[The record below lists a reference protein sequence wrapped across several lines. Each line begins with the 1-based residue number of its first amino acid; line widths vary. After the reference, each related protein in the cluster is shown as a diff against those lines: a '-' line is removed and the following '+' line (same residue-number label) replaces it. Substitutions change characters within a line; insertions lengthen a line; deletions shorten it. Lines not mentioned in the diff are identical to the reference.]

1 MQQKINRSKKIHKP
15 RPGSRRYFLERQPF
29 LWSELQDWPEHSR
42 SVPWLGLRR
51 SAMRK
56 KRRKLNAQTPSE
68 MKIVTV
74 NDEGRAIGEDHINAK
89 YLDEDVEHARELVA
103 SGQYT
108 LREISQMLDMP
119 IRTIRDYAKGT
130 RRNQSVAGWKKIKR
144 FKKE

>member
-1 MQQKINRSKKIHKP
+1 MQQKIKRKKIRKP
-15 RPGSRRYFLERQPF
+15 RSGSRQFYLERQPF
-29 LWSELQDWPEHSR
+29 LWSELQDWPEHFR
-42 SVPWLGLRR
+42 SVPWLVLKP
-51 SAMRK
+51 SAMRRK
-56 KRRKLNAQTPSE
+56 KRKQNTQNSFVMTT
-68 MKIVTV
+68 VTV
-74 NDEGRAIGEDHINAK
+74 NDEGRAIGEDHVNAK

>member
-1 MQQKINRSKKIHKP
+1 MTKTRKKIRKP
-15 RPGSRRYFLERQPF
+15 RRGSRRFFLEEQPF
-29 LWSELQDWPEHSR
+29 LWSSLAKWPDSSQ
-42 SVPWLGLRR
+42 SVPWLALKS

-74 NDEGRAIGEDHINAK
+74 NDEGRAIGEDHVNAK

-130 RRNQSVAGWKKIKR
+130 RRNQSVAGWKKVR
-144 FKKE
+144 RYKKE

>member
-1 MQQKINRSKKIHKP
+1 MTKTRKKIHKP
-15 RPGSRRYFLERQPF
+15 RRGSRRFFLEEQPF
-29 LWSELQDWPEHSR
+29 LWSSLAKWPDS
-42 SVPWLGLRR
+42 SQLVPWLALKS

-74 NDEGRAIGEDHINAK
+74 NDEGRAIGEDHVNAK

-130 RRNQSVAGWKKIKR
+130 RRNQSVAGWKKVR
-144 FKKE
+144 RYKKE

>member
-1 MQQKINRSKKIHKP
+1 MQQKINRRKKIRKP

-51 SAMRK
+51 SAMRRK
-56 KRRKLNAQTPSE
+56 KRRANTRNSFV
-68 MKIVTV
+68 MTTVTV

>member
-1 MQQKINRSKKIHKP
+1 MQYEIKRKKIRRP
-15 RPGSRRYFLERQPF
+15 RRGSRRYFLDQQPF
-29 LWSELQDWPEHSR
+29 LWSSLAKWPEHSR
-42 SVPWLGLRR
+42 SVPWLVLKS
-51 SAMRK
+51 SAMRRK
-56 KRRKLNAQTPSE
+56 KRKPSTQNSFV
-68 MKIVTV
+68 MTTVTV
-74 NDEGRAIGEDHINAK
+74 NDEGRAIGEDHVNAK

>member
-1 MQQKINRSKKIHKP
+1 MTKTRKKIRKP
-15 RPGSRRYFLERQPF
+15 RRGSRRFFLEEQPF
-29 LWSELQDWPEHSR
+29 LWSSLAKWPDS
-42 SVPWLGLRR
+42 SQLVPWLALKS

-74 NDEGRAIGEDHINAK
+74 NDEGRAIGEDHVNAK

-130 RRNQSVAGWKKIKR
+130 RRNQSVAGWKKIR
-144 FKKE
+144 RYKKE

>member
-1 MQQKINRSKKIHKP
+1 MQQKTKRKKILKP
-15 RPGSRRYFLERQPF
+15 RVGSRRYFLEAQPW
-29 LWSELQDWPEHSR
+29 LWSELANWPEHSR
-42 SVPWLGLRR
+42 SVPWLALKP
-51 SAMRK
+51 SATRRK
-56 KRRKLNAQTPSE
+56 KRRVNSHNSFVMTT
-68 MKIVTV
+68 ITV

-103 SGQYT
+103 SGHYT

-144 FKKE
+144 YKKE

>member
-1 MQQKINRSKKIHKP
+1 MTKTRKKIRKP
-15 RPGSRRYFLERQPF
+15 RRGSRRFFLEAQPF
-29 LWSELQDWPEHSR
+29 LWSSLASWPDSSQ
-42 SVPWLGLRR
+42 SVPWLALKSSG
-51 SAMRK
+51 MRK
-56 KRRKLNAQTPSE
+56 KRRKVNAQTPSE

-74 NDEGRAIGEDHINAK
+74 NDEGRAIGEDHVNAK

-130 RRNQSVAGWKKIKR
+130 RRNQSVAGWKKVR
-144 FKKE
+144 RYKKE

>member
-1 MQQKINRSKKIHKP
+1 M
-15 RPGSRRYFLERQPF
+15 
-29 LWSELQDWPEHSR
+29 
-42 SVPWLGLRR
+42 
-51 SAMRK
+51 
-56 KRRKLNAQTPSE
+56 TT
-68 MKIVTV
+68 VTV
-74 NDEGRAIGEDHINAK
+74 NDEGRAIGEDHVNAR

-144 FKKE
+144 YKKE

>member
-1 MQQKINRSKKIHKP
+1 MTKTRKKIRKP
-15 RPGSRRYFLERQPF
+15 RRGSRRFFLEGQPF
-29 LWSELQDWPEHSR
+29 LWSSLAKWPEHSQ
-42 SVPWLGLRR
+42 SVPWLALKS

-56 KRRKLNAQTPSE
+56 KRRKLNAQTPSV
-68 MKIVTV
+68 MTMVTV
-74 NDEGRAIGEDHINAK
+74 NDGGRAIGEDHVNAK

-130 RRNQSVAGWKKIKR
+130 RRNQSVAGWKKVR
-144 FKKE
+144 RYKKE